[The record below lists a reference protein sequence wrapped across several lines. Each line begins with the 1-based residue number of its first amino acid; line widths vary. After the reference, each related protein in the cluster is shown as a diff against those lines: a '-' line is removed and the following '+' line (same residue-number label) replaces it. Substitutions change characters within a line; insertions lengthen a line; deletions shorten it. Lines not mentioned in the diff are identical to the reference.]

1 MGFPTG
7 ETFTGSEEQTSRL
20 ERQFLRK
27 AEFMKNNGC
36 PIWSKSPSSQT

>member
-7 ETFTGSEEQTSRL
+7 EPFKGTEDQKSTL

-27 AEFMKNNGC
+27 ALFMRQQKT
-36 PIWSKSPSSQT
+36 PICMSFVSHYS